1 MSMIRSPF
9 ARLARSG
16 IARAFTL
23 LALALVVT
31 LPRPAHAMKIQVVK
45 SPGGIEAWL
54 VEAHENPLLALKFSF
69 EGGNSQDPAGKDGV
83 ANFVSAMLDEGAGD
97 ISASDFQEK
106 MEELAMRMR
115 YEDSRDAFYG
125 NFETLTQ
132 NRAESLKLL
141 KLALTKPRFDTDAVE
156 RIRGQL
162 LANLV
167 YSDRDPEKVAA
178 KEWFSVA
185 FAGHPYGR
193 PAQGTEETVKSITRD
208 DLEAYRKRIF
218 ARSNLKVVAVGDITP
233 DDLGKL
239 LDDVFG
245 ELPEKADLAP
255 VALTKPAAGAKE
267 KWIDMDVPQSVAMFG
282 LPAMPRKD
290 PDFMAA
296 FVLNQ
301 LIGGGGFAS
310 RLMEEVREKRGLAY
324 SVYSYIQPFRH
335 TSVLSGGVA
344 TRADAIQQS
353 LDVIRK
359 ELKHVA
365 EEGPT
370 PDEFENAKKY
380 LIGSYALRF
389 DTNSKIAS
397 QLLGLLEDDFG
408 PDYIENRNKMI
419 EAITLDDAKRVA
431 KRLLDTD
438 NLIVTVVG
446 QPATAAVAADKKG

>member
-1 MSMIRSPF
+1 VRVGRID
-9 ARLARSG
+9 
-16 IARAFTL
+16 IALSLTVL
-23 LALALVVT
+23 VLALVLT
-31 LPRPAHAMKIQVVK
+31 FSRPAHAMKIEVVK
-45 SPGGIEAWL
+45 SPGGIQAWL

-69 EGGNSQDPAGKDGV
+69 EGGNSQDPEGKDGV

-97 ISASDFQEK
+97 IQASDFQEQ
-106 MEELAMRMR
+106 MESLAMRMR

-132 NRAESLKLL
+132 NRDESAKLL
-141 KLALTKPRFDTDAVE
+141 KLALTKPRFDQDAVE

-167 YSDRDPEKVAA
+167 YADRDPEKVAA
-178 KEWFSVA
+178 KEWFAVA
-185 FAGHPYGR
+185 FAGHSYSR
-193 PAQGTEETVKSITRD
+193 PSQGTEATVNAITRD

-233 DDLGKL
+233 EQLGKL

-245 ELPEKADLAP
+245 DLPEKASLAP
-255 VALTKPAAGAKE
+255 VPLTKPAAGGKE
-267 KWIDMDVPQSVAMFG
+267 KWISMDVPQSVAVFG

-335 TSVLSGGVA
+335 TSILTGGVA

-365 EEGPT
+365 DEGPT
-370 PDEFENAKKY
+370 PTEFENAKKY

-408 PDYIENRNKMI
+408 PEYIDNRNKMI

-438 NLIVTVVG
+438 NLIVTIVG
-446 QPATAAVAADKKG
+446 QPATATADKKG